1 MLSLLIF
8 CVIFLLLNLSF
19 VKLVN
24 NKKYLLLTVFAILM
38 LFSILTLKIGITSG
52 NSALLLQY
60 IPDGKPD
67 NNTPMDPVR
76 WWPSGVPQSMTVIGT
91 MLGTFLALTKAGVNP
106 RFRVLGALGAGTVS
120 TTKIIYNSAI
130 ENSVGFNRLMYS
142 LTVYKETK
150 KWPSLDQLNSYSEEA
165 VKAHTS
171 KALEQADQEKIR
183 SMVEEVNKLIKKN
196 GGGESSSSNF
206 ISSSQDDNSNLV
218 FKLIDSIMDNFSN
231 FFSPSPVSG
240 YLDDLIGQQI
250 AIYFIILVTSI
261 GLLLLVIAY
270 IINNLLLL
278 NKDYIVK
285 HFSKNK
291 LIQFYLKY
299 QVLSIKLSLFVLP
312 LFIFLGLFTLIQ
324 SSYYM
329 ITHPVPYELLDVNL
343 HVFVESK

>member
-1 MLSLLIF
+1 
-8 CVIFLLLNLSF
+8 
-19 VKLVN
+19 
-24 NKKYLLLTVFAILM
+24 
-38 LFSILTLKIGITSG
+38 
-52 NSALLLQY
+52 
-60 IPDGKPD
+60 
-67 NNTPMDPVR
+67 
-76 WWPSGVPQSMTVIGT
+76 
-91 MLGTFLALTKAGVNP
+91 
-106 RFRVLGALGAGTVS
+106 
-120 TTKIIYNSAI
+120 
-130 ENSVGFNRLMYS
+130 
-142 LTVYKETK
+142 
-150 KWPSLDQLNSYSEEA
+150 
-165 VKAHTS
+165 
-171 KALEQADQEKIR
+171 
-183 SMVEEVNKLIKKN
+183 
-196 GGGESSSSNF
+196 
-206 ISSSQDDNSNLV
+206 
-218 FKLIDSIMDNFSN
+218 MDNFSN

-285 HFSKNK
+285 HFSENK

-299 QVLSIKLSLFVLP
+299 QVLSIKVSLFVLP